1 MSNTSKL
8 SKIER
13 LKSLE
18 IDLANSYGEA
28 MQNGLGMAATL
39 IGAAMEDVGRQIEQ
53 HHGAVE
59 LMGLRRNR
67 FNN

>member
-1 MSNTSKL
+1 MSYSRKL
-8 SKIER
+8 SKLER

-28 MQNGLGMAATL
+28 MRNDLGMAATL

-59 LMGLRRNR
+59 LVGEQRNR

>member
-1 MSNTSKL
+1 MSYSGNL
-8 SKIER
+8 SKMEQ

-28 MQNGLGMAATL
+28 MRNGLGMAATL
-39 IGAAMEDVGRQIEQ
+39 IGAAMEDVGRQIEL

-59 LMGLRRNR
+59 LMGKQRNR